1 MRNSRTK
8 GANYFCCRKTS
19 VNGLDPFHGFLK
31 KSAGR
36 GAHTIPLLPAFF
48 PLGKNHFACP
58 AHCVSSLEQ
67 EELRAGGHRIG
78 DDEGSA

>member
-1 MRNSRTK
+1 M
-8 GANYFCCRKTS
+8 
-19 VNGLDPFHGFLK
+19 NGFDRFHGFVK

-48 PLGKNHFACP
+48 PLGKNHIACP
-58 AHCVSSLEQ
+58 ARRVSSLEP

-78 DDEGSA
+78 DDKGSARDGWAGAVRPIRRAEVG